1 MSLGVGEGRGPHNGQ
16 TWRGT
21 ERETN
26 TDLATDKKT
35 LEDLEIAEKK
45 RDRDKLGCSW
55 RQNYGDTDTETWKKH
70 RDKET
75 HSLIFQQISYSTY
88 YVLGTVLGA
97 RDIAVNKR
105 VKSLPLEH

>member
-1 MSLGVGEGRGPHNGQ
+1 MGEGRGPHNGQ

-45 RDRDKLGCSW
+45 RERQTGMQLETELW
-55 RQNYGDTDTETWKKH
+55 RH
-70 RDKET
+70 RDMEET
-75 HSLIFQQISYSTY
+75 QRQGNTFINLSANFLKY
-88 YVLGTVLGA
+88 LLCA
-97 RDIAVNKR
+97 RHCSAY
-105 VKSLPLEH
+105 